1 MTSHMARE
9 TLEAPE
15 VVAQLIR
22 RNAAGLAE
30 LRKLYAARQPS
41 HIVTVARG
49 SSDHAA
55 GYFKYLVEILLGIP
69 CASVGASSVSIYDGP
84 LALRDCIVVAISQS
98 GSAPDLLAYAAA
110 VKRAGVPLVVI
121 SNHQDSDLARAAD
134 ICLILSAGPELS
146 VAATKT
152 FIASVALVARIAAEW
167 AGLPALIAATER
179 LPTTLEAAS
188 ALRWDM
194 FEEAMITAKSLFV
207 LGRGPSLP
215 IANEIALKLKETS
228 QLHAEAFSAAEVVHG
243 PMEVVDAGFPVLLLS
258 PSDAASVTNRVTA
271 GKLLAAGAKLY
282 CVSKDSK
289 LPSHLDFQPAAHVLF
304 DPISIIQ
311 TFYGA
316 AERISRARG
325 RDPDRPRLLSKVT
338 KTL

>member
-1 MTSHMARE
+1 MISHMARE

-15 VVAQLIR
+15 VVAQLMR
-22 RNAAGLAE
+22 RNGAALGE
-30 LRKLYAARQPS
+30 LRRLYAARKPS

-49 SSDHAA
+49 SSDQAA

-69 CASVGASSVSIYDGP
+69 CASVGASIVSIYDRS

-98 GSAPDLLAYAAA
+98 GSAPDLLAYAAE

-121 SNHQDSDLARAAD
+121 TNHGDSGLARAAD
-134 ICLILSAGPELS
+134 VCIDLGAGPELS

-152 FIASVALVARIAAEW
+152 FIASAAMVARIAAEW
-167 AGLPALIAATER
+167 AELPDLVAASER
-179 LPTTLEAAS
+179 LPS
-188 ALRWDM
+188 ALEVASTLRWEA
-194 FEEAMITAKSLFV
+194 FEEGMIAAKSLFV

-243 PMEVVDAGFPVLLLS
+243 PMELVEPGFPVLLLS
-258 PSDAASVTNRVTA
+258 PSDAASVTNQMTA
-271 GKLLAAGAKLY
+271 NRLQSAGARLY
-282 CVSKDSK
+282 CVSKDSR
-289 LPSHLDFQPAAHVLF
+289 LPNHLDFQPAHHVLL